1 MCKTQKESC
10 QSIFC
15 AQMLIWENEQQK
27 HLENSQ
33 AIYFQ

>member
-10 QSIFC
+10 QTIFC
-15 AQMLIWENEQQK
+15 KQMSIWDNEQQK
-27 HLENSQ
+27 LLENSQ